1 MNKIKIIDRLPYKG
15 YKHEIYEY
23 NLKNEN
29 INKDY
34 SKIYIVHSSYG
45 YGYSDYYWTTNLEN
59 KIVRGIICLMGI
71 FHNKFNEKLC
81 DYIDIDYNNDKNLI
95 DESKFNELCLK
106 SIWSDIENITSFNQE
121 MFTYNKLID
130 QKYYSVNFNDDLFN
144 ILEIIDKNINETCE
158 NILDMIL
165 EYEKSVVDFK
175 NINSENIDSK
185 NISDQNNL
193 NDFITQIYNLCDIV
207 EKLNYKVNNLS
218 TRVEHLESIKNSV
231 KGMMNKIITPVE
243 ITDNIF
249 N

>member
-15 YKHEIYEY
+15 YKNEIYEY

-45 YGYSDYYWTTNLEN
+45 YGYSDYYWTINLEN

-81 DYIDIDYNNDKNLI
+81 NYIDIDYNSDKNLI

-106 SIWSDIENITSFNQE
+106 SIWSDIENMTSFNQE
-121 MFTYNKLID
+121 MFTYKKLID

-144 ILEIIDKNINETCE
+144 ILEIIDKNIDETFE
-158 NILDMIL
+158 DILNMIF
-165 EYEKSVVDFK
+165 EYEKSVID
-175 NINSENIDSK
+175 SENIDSE
-185 NISDQNNL
+185 NITDQNNL

-207 EKLNYKVNNLS
+207 EKLNYKVDNLS

-231 KGMMNKIITPVE
+231 KGIMNKIITPVE